1 MTQRGLRWLVSLVLF
16 SAGLAGLIQ
25 PPQPA
30 RAQGSPFYVAVTGSD
45 STGDG
50 SGGNPWATIDHALDN
65 VPDGS
70 TILVKPGDYSG
81 RVRLDRQFSQGVTVR
96 SELPYQ
102 ARLRHDSAVVTV
114 YYGQGIT
121 LEGFDIAHSGP
132 GAGGLVIQ
140 IQDLLGSENGSDGG
154 SDPVVSRITLRNN
167 VLHDSYNND
176 ILKVNNGAENITI
189 EGNLFY
195 NQHGS
200 DEHIDVNSVIDVVVQ
215 DNVFFNDF
223 SGSGRSNSNDTS
235 SYVVIKDSNGSDDTV
250 LGSRDIT
257 VRRNVFFNWEGSTGQ
272 GFVRVGEDAA
282 AYYEAQNVLIENNL
296 MLGNSGNQIRSPFQV
311 MGSANVTIRANTVS
325 GNLPAKEFGNRLFT
339 FGANLANDQIR
350 LHNNI
355 WSDPTGTMGDTF
367 NRGDNT
373 TNLSFD
379 HNLFWNGG
387 NPFPTS
393 SESLIEVSD
402 DANRVVADPLLG
414 NQTGLVLPRWNAGA
428 GQFADGSTTIR
439 AVFERL
445 VQLYGKPP
453 QNSPAV
459 DAANPAYAPSE
470 DILGTPRPQGSA
482 PDFGAVEFTPALS
495 LSGQANDQTIRL
507 TWTVD
512 TTLPATSTWRIAY
525 AGPTGDQPSP
535 ITGLASPS
543 RAYTLTGLTNYT
555 PYAIT
560 LNAMVGASPTLTDS
574 ITLTPTDIFVYLP
587 VVLK

>member
-1 MTQRGLRWLVSLVLF
+1 MTQRGLRWLISLVLF

-25 PPQPA
+25 PPAPA
-30 RAQGSPFYVAVTGSD
+30 RAQGGPFYVAVTGSD

-140 IQDLLGSENGSDGG
+140 IQDLLGSVSGSDGG
-154 SDPVVSRITLRNN
+154 SDAVVSRITLRNN

-189 EGNLFY
+189 EGNMFY
-195 NQHGS
+195 NQQGS

-223 SGSGRSNSNDTS
+223 SGSGRSNNNDTS
-235 SYVVIKDSNGSDDTV
+235 SYVVIKDSNGGDDTV

-296 MLGNSGNQIRSPFQV
+296 MLGNSANQIRSPFQV
-311 MGSANVTIRANTVS
+311 MGSANVTIRANTVN
-325 GNLPAKEFGNRLFT
+325 GDMPAKEFGHRLFT

-414 NQTGLVLPRWNAGA
+414 DQTGLVLPRWNAGA

-470 DILGTPRPQGSA
+470 DILGNPRPQGSA

-525 AGPTGDQPSP
+525 SGPPGDQPSP
-535 ITGLASPS
+535 LTGLASPT

-560 LNAMVGASPTLTDS
+560 LNAMVGASPILTDS